1 MLSVNI
7 GNLRLQNPVMTASGT
22 FGYGLEYK
30 SFVNLHRLG
39 GIIVKGTTLLPREGN
54 DYPRMA
60 ETASGMLNC
69 VGLQNKGA
77 DYFCEHIYPE
87 LREYFDLE
95 ADNDERPAII
105 VNVSGSSPEDYA
117 ECARRIA
124 TLPGIPAIELNI
136 SCPNVHDGGMAFGTS
151 AKAAAS
157 VVRAVREAYPKTLI
171 VKLSPNVTDITEIA
185 RAAEAEGADALSLIN
200 TLMGTSIDI
209 ERRCFR
215 LSIGTGGLSGPCVK
229 PVALRMVYQTAKSVG
244 IPVIGLGGISSAED
258 AIEFLMAGATAI
270 QIGTAN
276 FIDPSISEK
285 VVDGIATWLQQH
297 DVENVRDIIGTV
309 S

>member
-95 ADNDERPAII
+95 ANNDERPAII
-105 VNVSGSSPEDYA
+105 VNVSGASPEDYA

-229 PVALRMVYQTAKSVG
+229 PVALRMVYQTAKAVG